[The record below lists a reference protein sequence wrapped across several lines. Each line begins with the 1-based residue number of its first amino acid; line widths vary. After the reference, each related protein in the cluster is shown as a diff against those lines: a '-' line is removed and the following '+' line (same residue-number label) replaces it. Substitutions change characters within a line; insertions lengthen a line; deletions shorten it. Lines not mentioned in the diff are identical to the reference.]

1 MTKLISLTLALA
13 LGLALTGCAS
23 YWAARGRDAADIIT
37 FQVGTGAGAKARV
50 GPFQAGLLSENG
62 LFGLRGGEFI
72 GTSEYRAATTES
84 PSKWDDVIFLVGA
97 ERFEGSR
104 PLLERG
110 KGFKSRQ
117 ILLSIPFNLSRD
129 RDYRGAAPAPFN
141 PWPYLTNIEAGGG
154 AFLTFRVGANPGEL
168 LDFVLGWTTLDLFG
182 DDIHAKLTAK
192 SAKDAE
198 NSEERL
204 TAPRSEPRSGT
215 EDERR

>member
-1 MTKLISLTLALA
+1 MRVPLLILSVTVALC
-13 LGLALTGCAS
+13 LTGCAN
-23 YWAARGRDAADIIT
+23 YWANRGRDAADIIT
-37 FQVGTGAGAKARV
+37 LQVGTGAGVKARV

-72 GTSEYRAATTES
+72 GWSQYRAATTES

-97 ERFEGSR
+97 ERFEGSG

-129 RDYRGAAPAPFN
+129 RDYVGESPAPFN
-141 PWPYLTNIEAGGG
+141 PWPYLTEIEAAGG

-168 LDFVLGWTTLDLFG
+168 LDFVLGWTTLDIYG
-182 DDIHAKLTAK
+182 DDIRADLTAKHAK
-192 SAKDAE
+192 SAK
-198 NSEERL
+198 ER
-204 TAPRSEPRSGT
+204 
-215 EDERR
+215 